1 MWFTREKKGGFPP
14 AIFKIIN
21 GALTAKSKGA
31 FTLHAGRCYVL
42 PHVYTMIINDAPE
55 AKIDQAIN
63 LADDLQNALSKYGIY
78 QNVTVRPFPLRV
90 EVDRKDAVSIPLANY
105 WRKMLDLST
114 NDGGFAPAVLYRGS
128 KEILADIAFSNQA
141 NTHVGIFGT
150 TGSGKTVMAQA
161 ALLTLAY
168 RNSPARMG
176 LVICDKTGKNF
187 KEFASL
193 PHLMMPIAKTK
204 EECEAAVHSVRREME
219 RRQAEGDESGYRIVL
234 VVDEFTNLLDESD
247 SIANDIQAIAQVGRN
262 HNCNLMVIGQKMS
275 VSVPTIISNNIGCRI
290 VGRIADP
297 ADAKRTAGQQ
307 SQAHRLPAGKGA
319 FEFNNGIVSTR
330 VQGLWVDPKEI
341 PQMMGDICQRWLGLV
356 APKLEAAQYTMPIGD
371 TSPGK
376 KSDPAFLAA
385 CAGADSA
392 RAIRKIYHDMFG
404 KQLDHYDAVAILK
417 GIQDAG

>member
-1 MWFTREKKGGFPP
+1 MWFTGKTTTKFPQH
-14 AIFKIIN
+14 IFRIIN
-21 GALTAKSKGA
+21 DALTAKSKGL
-31 FTLHAGRCYVL
+31 FTLHAGRCYAL
-42 PHVYTMIINDAPE
+42 PHVYTMIISDAPE
-55 AKIDQAIN
+55 AKMDAAIN
-63 LADDLQNALSKYGIY
+63 LADDLQNALSKHGVY

-105 WRKMLDLST
+105 WRKMISLSKD
-114 NDGGFAPAVLYRGS
+114 DGGFAPAVLYRGS
-128 KEILADIAFSNQA
+128 KEILTDIAFSNQA

-187 KEFASL
+187 KEFSSL
-193 PHLMMPIAKTK
+193 PHLMLPIAKTK
-204 EECEAAVHSVRREME
+204 EECEAAVNAVRREME

-247 SIANDIQAIAQVGRN
+247 SIADDIQAIAQVGRN
-262 HNCNLMVIGQKMS
+262 HNTHLMVIGQKMS

-307 SQAHRLPAGKGA
+307 SQAHRLPAGRGA
-319 FEFNNGIVSTR
+319 FEFNNGIISTR
-330 VQGLWVDPKEI
+330 VQGLLVGKD
-341 PQMMGDICQRWLGLV
+341 MSTFVGDVAGRWLGLA
-356 APKLEAAQYTMPIGD
+356 APKLEATQYTMPIGD

-385 CAGADSA
+385 CSGLSKPGEI
-392 RAIRKIYHDMFG
+392 RAVYQQMFS
-404 KQLDHYDAVAILK
+404 KQLAHYDAVAILK
-417 GIQDAG
+417 ELQNVG